1 MPKGI
6 YKKVF
11 KKSISC
17 NQSNRYRIEDMEP
30 IVISNMKSFTH
41 IGTDFH
47 THAQFVVSKV
57 SSR

>member
-6 YKKVF
+6 YKKVL
-11 KKSISC
+11 KKLVSY

-30 IVISNMKSFTH
+30 IVICNMKSFTH